1 MKFRRRRV
9 ALHVA
14 LALGALVL
22 GLGVWIAW
30 PLPRGLTDR
39 PPALSLALQDRHGLL
54 LRTTRAADGSLAGW
68 VPLGDM
74 DPQLLQAFIALEDRR
89 FYQHHGVDVRAVARA
104 LVADLRNGHVV
115 SGGSTITMQLAR
127 MLRPAGRTWLG
138 KLYQAAWA
146 LRLERHLGKQ
156 EILEQY
162 LNRVP
167 LGQGATGV
175 SAAASLYF
183 AASASHLSL
192 GQAALV
198 AGLASAPSAD
208 NPFVAPERARARRTR
223 ALARMGALGFVTR
236 EAIAQAEGEPL
247 VVRRAR
253 APFLA
258 PHFTSRLLAWA
269 DDSGSVM
276 AGTWRTSLDLPLQTE
291 LEAEVRHTVALLG
304 DQGVRQGAAVVLDN
318 RSGEIL
324 AWVGSPDF
332 WADTAGQVD
341 MVVSPR
347 QPGSALKP
355 FLYGLAFDRGITAA
369 SVLADVPRTYQ
380 TSLGPYQ
387 PRNYDRRFHGPV
399 RAREALAS
407 SFNVPAV
414 SLTDQ
419 LGVAV
424 LLRTLHQAGFTT
436 LDHSAEFYGLGL
448 APSPN
453 GRVVSPGSA
462 ALVLD
467 ILSDPAARIPG
478 FGVETPFDFPFTV
491 AVKTGTSHHFTDNW
505 AVGVTGGFTVAVWVG
520 NFNGRPMN
528 DVSGVTGAGPLLHR
542 AVMDVARR
550 YDPGTMLSPAAY
562 GATRVAVCRLSG
574 MLATSTCAGLLEW
587 FLPGTVPI
595 AVDDWQRGV
604 GQVAWPAEYAAW
616 AERQGKG
623 EMAPL
628 PRDSTGFRVV
638 SPLDGDRYQVPPGM
652 DPRYATIPLRAAG
665 AASDQPVRWLV
676 DGRQTPS
683 TRWQLR
689 PGVHAFRAVAA
700 SGREAEV
707 RIEVR

>member
-1 MKFRRRRV
+1 MVRGLIQGQGDHWRAGGGAGARSAAHQSPSRAALCRCDRPAARGSGGGGLESPDRGRPAGSGRRSQGRRRGRSGGRGGGRVLVRLVLRQLGRRLGVAVRSQGDARRSRGLRRDVFVAGHLHRVVRRARHHARGLRAAACPRRGDVQSRGAGPQRRRRIHRDREAAVKFRRRRI
-9 ALHVA
+9 ALYVA
-14 LALGALVL
+14 LALGALGL

-30 PLPRGLTDR
+30 PLPRGFTDR

-89 FYQHHGVDVRAVARA
+89 FYQHHGGDVRAVARA
-104 LVADLRNGHVV
+104 LVADLRSGHVV

-127 MLRPAGRTWLG
+127 LLRPAGRTWLG

-146 LRLERHLGKQ
+146 LRLERHVGKQ

-167 LGQGATGV
+167 LGQGSTGV

-247 VVRRAR
+247 VVRRPR
-253 APFLA
+253 APVLA

-355 FLYGLAFDRGITAA
+355 FLYGFAFGRGITAA

-448 APSPN
+448 ALGNGDVTLLELANAYRALANDGERRPYRWRALPLAYGRGAPSPN

-462 ALVLD
+462 ALLLH
-467 ILSDPAARIPG
+467 ILSDPPAPIPG
-478 FGVETPFDFPFTV
+478 LRVETPF
-491 AVKTGTSHHFTDNW
+491 A
-505 AVGVTGGFTVAVWVG
+505 
-520 NFNGRPMN
+520 
-528 DVSGVTGAGPLLHR
+528 
-542 AVMDVARR
+542 
-550 YDPGTMLSPAAY
+550 
-562 GATRVAVCRLSG
+562 
-574 MLATSTCAGLLEW
+574 
-587 FLPGTVPI
+587 
-595 AVDDWQRGV
+595 
-604 GQVAWPAEYAAW
+604 
-616 AERQGKG
+616 
-623 EMAPL
+623 
-628 PRDSTGFRVV
+628 
-638 SPLDGDRYQVPPGM
+638 
-652 DPRYATIPLRAAG
+652 
-665 AASDQPVRWLV
+665 
-676 DGRQTPS
+676 
-683 TRWQLR
+683 
-689 PGVHAFRAVAA
+689 
-700 SGREAEV
+700 
-707 RIEVR
+707 